1 MNLQVT
7 IFKGVVKCCFS
18 ERRGHL
24 FDGAPCIIAF
34 CMPLDMFVVSSW
46 ARIGH
51 EFVSCF
57 IYTSLNHMAGRV
69 HWQGAQ
75 NEYSVARWSE
85 ALLQP
90 SKQLQYVHQK
100 WQCFKRERDGEMER
114 WRESRKE
121 RERERDR
128 DTERRQREIE
138 RERERFR
145 ASATCRSISGF
156 APMQHNN
163 PPLL

>member
-1 MNLQVT
+1 
-7 IFKGVVKCCFS
+7 
-18 ERRGHL
+18 
-24 FDGAPCIIAF
+24 
-34 CMPLDMFVVSSW
+34 
-46 ARIGH
+46 
-51 EFVSCF
+51 
-57 IYTSLNHMAGRV
+57 MAGRV

-114 WRESRKE
+114 VKE
-121 RERERDR
+121 RTRERERDR

-138 RERERFR
+138 REREGEIQSFSHLSVHQWVRSHAAQQPTSPIGFLSLKLPPPPR
-145 ASATCRSISGF
+145 ALLLAIGF
-156 APMQHNN
+156 KF
-163 PPLL
+163 